1 MLLDA
6 LTLLCLL
13 TLSVWILYVPS
24 PASLNLL
31 IVVSLSTAGGAIG
44 LTLLPQIRARR
55 LPILMNIVT
64 GCLYAALLALMIVAG
79 SKMALGASISHSVL
93 MLGALTSAVMASRQ
107 IFMLFDKR
115 HDEKTTFTQDVAT
128 YVSEPTSVTDKV
140 TALPLR
146 AALTERLNDLTVT
159 PAMNRL
165 ALLILDLD
173 DFRAF
178 NAQHGERIGD
188 AALLKVA
195 DTMRSIVRSGDLIVR
210 FGADEFAVLFEGVD
224 NSTLAAETA
233 TRFSL
238 PACVGIAHSE
248 SSDGTPATL
257 IAHAQQALAVAKRQ
271 GAARWAVYAPVFESA
286 PN

>member
-31 IVVSLSTAGGAIG
+31 IVVSLSTAAGAIG
-44 LTLLPQIRARR
+44 LTLLPQVRSRR
-55 LPILMNIVT
+55 LPTLMNIVT
-64 GCLYAALLALMIVAG
+64 GCLYASLLALMIVAG

-115 HDEKTTFTQDVAT
+115 HDERFVFAHDVAT
-128 YVSEPTSVTDKV
+128 YVSEPTNLSDKV

-146 AALTERLNDLTVT
+146 NVLVERLNDLTFT

-173 DFRAF
+173 DFSAF
-178 NAQHGERIGD
+178 NAEHGPKIGD
-188 AALLKVA
+188 AALLRVA
-195 DTMRSIVRSGDLIVR
+195 DTMRSIVRNGDLIVR
-210 FGADEFAVLFEGVD
+210 YGADEFAVLFEGVD
-224 NSTLAAETA
+224 NGTLAAETA
-233 TRFSL
+233 TRFEL
-238 PACVGIAHSE
+238 PACVGIAHAST
-248 SSDGTPATL
+248 SDGTPATL
-257 IAHAQQALAVAKRQ
+257 LAQAEQALTVAKQQ
-271 GAARWAVYAPVFESA
+271 GAARWAMYTPLFVTA

>member
-31 IVVSLSTAGGAIG
+31 IVVSLSTAAGAIG
-44 LTLLPQIRARR
+44 LTLLPQVRSRR
-55 LPILMNIVT
+55 LPTLMNIVT
-64 GCLYAALLALMIVAG
+64 GCLYASLLALMIVAG

-115 HDEKTTFTQDVAT
+115 HDERFIFAHDVAT
-128 YVSEPTSVTDKV
+128 YVSEPTNLSDKV

-146 AALTERLNDLTVT
+146 NALVERLNDLTFT

-173 DFRAF
+173 DFRHLTR
-178 NAQHGERIGD
+178 NTAQRSVMPLCSEWLTLCDRSC
-188 AALLKVA
+188 ATVTSSCATEPTNSPCFLKGSTTA
-195 DTMRSIVRSGDLIVR
+195 PWPPKPPPDLNCR
-210 FGADEFAVLFEGVD
+210 RA
-224 NSTLAAETA
+224 
-233 TRFSL
+233 
-238 PACVGIAHSE
+238 
-248 SSDGTPATL
+248 
-257 IAHAQQALAVAKRQ
+257 
-271 GAARWAVYAPVFESA
+271 
-286 PN
+286 